1 MNDSFEFLHKHIK
14 YDILVNNMMD
24 ILVRI
29 TYVVDPE
36 NPIETKL
43 QKPEVDN
50 QIYYYESIKK
60 NAGNKK

>member
-1 MNDSFEFLHKHIK
+1 MNDSFELLHKHIK
-14 YDILVNNMMD
+14 YDILVNNVMD

-43 QKPEVDN
+43 
-50 QIYYYESIKK
+50 
-60 NAGNKK
+60 